1 MSLPNPTSKWRNKKR
16 SSHVRAIG
24 RAENDDSRRERF

>member
-1 MSLPNPTSKWRNKKR
+1 MSLPYPTTKWRNKKR

-24 RAENDDSRRERF
+24 RAETIDSRRE